1 MPKQGLSSV
10 GYGFDLRNLLEGR
23 FKDPFKHL
31 TWNTLTKLCFRF
43 LFLQKLIKINLRI
56 LLIYLHLET
65 EPSSN
70 FISTN
75 ITKTLRQLC
84 IGVLGGIKDLGNFG
98 GFIR

>member
-31 TWNTLTKLCFRF
+31 TWNTLTKLCFRLF
-43 LFLQKLIKINLRI
+43 LFLQKLINLRI

-70 FISTN
+70 FISTD
-75 ITKTLRQLC
+75 IVK
-84 IGVLGGIKDLGNFG
+84 FY
-98 GFIR
+98 